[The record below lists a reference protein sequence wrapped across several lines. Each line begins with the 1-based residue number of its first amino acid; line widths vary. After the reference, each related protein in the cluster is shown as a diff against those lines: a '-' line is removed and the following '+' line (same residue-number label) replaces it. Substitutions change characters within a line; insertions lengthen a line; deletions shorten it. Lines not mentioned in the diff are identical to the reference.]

1 MHTWPTAPL
10 PNRTSSVVNAS
21 PAGQPLLVVKEDE
34 VCVFNAIHL
43 KDKLKALGFRFIAA
57 QNARSKFCCCSP
69 PQFSVS
75 S

>member
-1 MHTWPTAPL
+1 M
-10 PNRTSSVVNAS
+10 
-21 PAGQPLLVVKEDE
+21 KEDE